1 MIANQSPQIIKIFL
15 VDDLR
20 VVREK
25 LKSVLKP
32 YRDMQIIGTAADG
45 DSAIEQL
52 EYLEPDIILL
62 DLDMPR
68 LDGIETARII
78 TTKYPD
84 IKVIILSS
92 YHNPSDIN
100 KILHSCVKEYIVKDN
115 IDLTIA
121 DKIRSVYNN
130 DSVEEVSKLE
140 IGKNSVVG
148 VASSRNETLRVG
160 NACALRLRNE
170 NRDNIIEFNKFSSQ
184 EHLAEIDRSSPD
196 FNHNSSSQFTSIAN
210 TTFSKLNDWSDSA
223 KELIDMMPLPWTRGL
238 LYFLVLF
245 LGIFIPWACLYRMDE
260 IGIARGRLE
269 FKGDTIKRE
278 ADIEGSV
285 AVIKVYVKKG
295 DLVKAGQ
302 TIMELDSKN
311 IHEQIYQNQLKLDG
325 EQQRLNQLLLMK
337 NQVGLGTNAQQQQ
350 NQAQLLEKQSQIAQ
364 AQQSI
369 SALESNAD
377 NQIAEKLAQLHQAEQ
392 TLIDRQSSYNLQ
404 KAEKLTQVRQAEQ
417 GVVDAQTNYLL
428 TQNRLKDAQSEALR
442 YRQLYQT
449 GAIAE
454 VKSKEISSLSLE
466 KNQLFTQASA
476 SLQQSKLRVKEQQE
490 NYQKL
495 LQQARSDIAQARLR
509 LKEQQENYQRT
520 SNQTQSDI
528 AQAKLRLTEQ
538 QRGSKSL
545 AKGGN
550 IAILKTDQQFKEI
563 QSQIVALKSEIDRS
577 RAQNNFLTRQL
588 KKYTIEANSDGTIFE
603 LPINREGAVVQP
615 KQLIA
620 EIASNTSGLV
630 FKGEIPATQSE
641 SLRSSGIQKDVKLKF
656 DEFPFESYD
665 VVRGKLTWIAP
676 NSKLTQ
682 IPQGA
687 PTASYDIEVKLSQ
700 SCIKHESNCIS
711 FKSGQPATAEIVI
724 RNRRII
730 DFILDPFKK
739 LGNSR

>member
-1 MIANQSPQIIKIFL
+1 MIANQSSQIIKILL

-25 LKSVLKP
+25 LKSVLQP

-45 DSAIEQL
+45 FSAIDQL

-78 TTKYPD
+78 STKYPH

-92 YHNPSDIN
+92 YHDPSDID

-121 DKIRSVYNN
+121 DKIRAVYNN
-130 DSVEEVSKLE
+130 DPVEEISKLE
-140 IGKNSVVG
+140 TGKNSV
-148 VASSRNETLRVG
+148 
-160 NACALRLRNE
+160 
-170 NRDNIIEFNKFSSQ
+170 NRDNIIEFNKLTNQDS
-184 EHLAEIDRSSPD
+184 LTEIDRSSSI
-196 FNHNSSSQFTSIAN
+196 FNDNLSSKFTSIAN

-364 AQQSI
+364 AQQSL
-369 SALESNAD
+369 STLESNAD
-377 NQIAEKLAQLHQAEQ
+377 NQIAEKLAQLDQAEQ

-428 TQNRLKDAQSEALR
+428 TQNRLKDAQSEAIR

-454 VKSKEISSLSLE
+454 VKSKEISSLALE

-538 QRGSKSL
+538 QRSSKSL

-550 IAILKTDQQFKEI
+550 IAILKTDQQLKEI
-563 QSQIVALKSEIDRS
+563 QSQVVALKSEIDRS

-641 SLRSSGIQKDVKLKF
+641 SLRSSSIQKDVNLKF

-665 VVRGKLTWIAP
+665 VVKGKLTWIAP

-682 IPQGA
+682 IPQGT

-700 SCIKHESNCIS
+700 SCIKYESNCIS